1 MKSNDGKEQYKAY
14 LVPFAYEMYGHI
26 EVTTDKKNPTIEELQ
41 EIAAEKL
48 KNMNYGEMEAAADYL
63 PDSDEIDYD
72 GIIRTEDGLEYDGEE
87 PEREE

>member
-1 MKSNDGKEQYKAY
+1 MKSNNGKVY
-14 LVPFAYEMYGHI
+14 LVPFAYEMYGRI
-26 EVTTDKKNPTIEELQ
+26 EVTTYKENPTILELQ
-41 EIAAEKL
+41 ELAAEKL
-48 KNMNYGEMEAAADYL
+48 KNMNYGEMEAAADFL